1 MALIAR
7 LKFSRAVCSSE
18 EGAVAV
24 AVATGAGSGSG
35 SGDSK
40 LPWILAVG
48 SLAEGVGSVAVGRFD
63 PTLGSTAVLG
73 VVVMVAEGDSMAFR

>member
-18 EGAVAV
+18 EGAV